1 VWCLLLTLLLGFC
14 TLEFVLYHDVEYLD
28 LVDVVFLLM
37 SLCKE
42 KYNNCLFCIMMLN
55 ILILLMWCF
64 SL

>member
-42 KYNNCLFCIMMLN
+42 
-55 ILILLMWCF
+55 
-64 SL
+64 